1 MDNVS
6 HAIIGTAVAAMAPP
20 GTPAP
25 VVWATILA
33 AELPDFD
40 FVIRFFGGPITY
52 LKLHRGPSH
61 GLITLPFQAALVAGA
76 VKVVSPGVGFGLL
89 FWWALLGGLSHVI
102 FDFFN
107 DYGTQGG
114 WPFSRKWI
122 AMDFVPII
130 DFGLIGL
137 IAAGWLV
144 HGLWPGHLR
153 AIFAGVW
160 LLIAAYMV
168 LRYFLR
174 KRAHDLVVKRFD
186 LSGACGDAATCGP
199 GWKREP
205 VTVHPLLLSVNAWR
219 YVVQMKDEY
228 LLGTVWV
235 YPGKVGEPERAEN
248 RYDKIVMA
256 SLKSALV
263 SAFAGWVRRPRVTV
277 ERREDLFL
285 VLWRE
290 ARYEVDNYTPYSAYA
305 WLDQHLTLV
314 DEGLGKQ
321 QPEQLDREAV
331 RRRLRREMGRENA

>member
-1 MDNVS
+1 MDNLS

-25 VVWATILA
+25 ILWATILA

-40 FVIRFFGGPITY
+40 YVIRFFGGPVTY
-52 LKLHRGPSH
+52 LKFHRGPSH
-61 GLITLPFQAALVAGA
+61 GLVTLPVQAALVAGL
-76 VKVVSPGVGFGLL
+76 VTLLSPAGFGAV

-102 FDFFN
+102 FDLFN

-114 WPFSRKWI
+114 WPFSTKWI
-122 AMDFVPII
+122 AMDFVPIV

-137 IAAGWLV
+137 IAGGWLA
-144 HGLWPGHLR
+144 HWLWPGHLR
-153 AIFAGVW
+153 AIFAAVW

-168 LRYFLR
+168 LRYLLR
-174 KRAHDLVVKRFD
+174 KRAHDLVVAHFD
-186 LSGACGDAATCGP
+186 LSDACGEAASCGA
-199 GWKREP
+199 GWTQER
-205 VTVHPLLLSVNAWR
+205 VTVHPLLLSLNAWR
-219 YVVQMKDEY
+219 YVVQMQDEY

-235 YPGKVGEPERAEN
+235 RQGTVGEPERAEN
-248 RYDKIVMA
+248 RYDKVVMA
-256 SLKSALV
+256 SMKSALV

-277 ERREDLFL
+277 ERQGELFL

-290 ARYEVDNYTPYSAYA
+290 ARYEVDNYTPFSAYA

-321 QPEQLDREAV
+321 QPEQMDRAAI